1 MPKRKQEPT
10 VEDRKTQI
18 KSAFNAIEESDKLR
32 DRKAAEVSSMKMDIA
47 DLLKEVIQK
56 QLRKDYDPEVN
67 ARVIVNP
74 ERGDFEVYIMREVV
88 EEVDLPTI
96 QISYEEARQID
107 DSLELGDFYEEG
119 PIDLKKYLTRK
130 SIQIIKQAVQKKV
143 RDAERDAIFEECR
156 EKVGKIVSAE
166 VYQIR
171 PKEIIFTYNTSK
183 NQKVDLILPMS
194 EKMPKDNPRKTP
206 RMKLYVKKVEREKIR
221 VRQPDGTEIEK
232 EREDGPIRVIVS
244 RTDDNFLRRLFE
256 AEVPEISEGLI
267 IIKGIA
273 RVPGERAKV
282 AVESTSNRIDPVGAC
297 VGHKGKRIQNIV
309 RELGNE
315 NIDVVSYSD
324 EPQIYIARALQPA
337 KIDPMSVFADFK
349 NKKARVMLKPDQI
362 KYAIGKNGNNIHLAE
377 KLTGFEIEI
386 YRELDK
392 ALQDSD
398 DIDIIAFREEF
409 GDDMIYQLLDNNLD
423 TARKALEA
431 GVDAIERALLL
442 SPKRDDLFAD
452 SKRTKANTRIISEEE
467 RKYWRRI
474 AENIYKTLKDEFEHE
489 AGDAHLEQHQERAE
503 TAHHA
508 TTDSETETETTAADT
523 ASSQAQPKPDDAT
536 V

>member
-206 RMKLYVKKVEREKIR
+206 RMKLYVKKVER
-221 VRQPDGTEIEK
+221 
-232 EREDGPIRVIVS
+232 
-244 RTDDNFLRRLFE
+244 
-256 AEVPEISEGLI
+256 
-267 IIKGIA
+267 
-273 RVPGERAKV
+273 
-282 AVESTSNRIDPVGAC
+282 
-297 VGHKGKRIQNIV
+297 
-309 RELGNE
+309 
-315 NIDVVSYSD
+315 
-324 EPQIYIARALQPA
+324 
-337 KIDPMSVFADFK
+337 
-349 NKKARVMLKPDQI
+349 
-362 KYAIGKNGNNIHLAE
+362 
-377 KLTGFEIEI
+377 
-386 YRELDK
+386 
-392 ALQDSD
+392 
-398 DIDIIAFREEF
+398 
-409 GDDMIYQLLDNNLD
+409 
-423 TARKALEA
+423 
-431 GVDAIERALLL
+431 
-442 SPKRDDLFAD
+442 
-452 SKRTKANTRIISEEE
+452 
-467 RKYWRRI
+467 
-474 AENIYKTLKDEFEHE
+474 
-489 AGDAHLEQHQERAE
+489 
-503 TAHHA
+503 
-508 TTDSETETETTAADT
+508 
-523 ASSQAQPKPDDAT
+523 
-536 V
+536 